1 MDTGSMT
8 SSKSSTLTLKNKTK
22 TNHVPIYKKYAKTA
36 ENNWLDPSS
45 RLKPSDLSKPALN
58 LVADDYPM
66 IIEFNNIQDNTGNNN
81 FYYFYSITIF
91 LYLYTLS
98 STNTFVSRY

>member
-1 MDTGSMT
+1 MIETGSV
-8 SSKSSTLTLKNKTK
+8 SSTKQSSSLTLKNKTK

-66 IIEFNNIQDNTGNNN
+66 IIEFNNIQDNTGKIIS
-81 FYYFYSITIF
+81 FYYITLKKLYLQ
-91 LYLYTLS
+91 LYLY
-98 STNTFVSRY
+98 Y

>member
-1 MDTGSMT
+1 MSESLT
-8 SSKSSTLTLKNKTK
+8 TLKMNKT
-22 TNHVPIYKKYAKTA
+22 NPVPIYKKYAKTA

-66 IIEFNNIQDNTGNNN
+66 IIEFNNIQDNTGNIIIHIYIYN
-81 FYYFYSITIF
+81 YKLII
-91 LYLYTLS
+91 LILILILLLIIIIIIS
-98 STNTFVSRY
+98 SNTFIS

>member
-1 MDTGSMT
+1 M
-8 SSKSSTLTLKNKTK
+8 NKTK
-22 TNHVPIYKKYAKTA
+22 SNPVPIYKKYAKTA

-66 IIEFNNIQDNTGNNN
+66 IIEFNNIQDNTGN
-81 FYYFYSITIF
+81 ITHKYI
-91 LYLYTLS
+91 LKTYNTYANTQLIIIIIIIIIIIS
-98 STNTFVSRY
+98 SNSFIS